1 MSPGH
6 LEEIASLSR
15 CGVGCACSG
24 SYNTVFS
31 HRKTCSGGAGSRGL
45 TESFLDN
52 TDVLTDHNQTA
63 VVFQIASASS
73 REQGPA
79 FQACRGVRFALVF
92 ARGLGSSAGAGSWE
106 KMALVLVGV

>member
-6 LEEIASLSR
+6 LEEIASLFH

-31 HRKTCSGGAGSRGL
+31 NQKTCSGRVGSHGL

-52 TDVLTDHNQTA
+52 INVLTDHNQTA
-63 VVFQIASASS
+63 AVFQIASASS
-73 REQGPA
+73 AEPGP
-79 FQACRGVRFALVF
+79 RFPDL
-92 ARGLGSSAGAGSWE
+92 
-106 KMALVLVGV
+106 